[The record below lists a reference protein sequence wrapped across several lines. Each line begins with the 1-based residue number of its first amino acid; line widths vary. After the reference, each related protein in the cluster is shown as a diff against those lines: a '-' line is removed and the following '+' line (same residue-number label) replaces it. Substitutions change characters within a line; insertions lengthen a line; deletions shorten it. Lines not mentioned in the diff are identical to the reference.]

1 MGDDLTELTNTVKVL
16 YWVVPI
22 CAILGSFFALAAIS
36 LRSFRRGQ
44 LEDAFEGK
52 PARRLEQLDMHLQ
65 DLRLLASFC
74 RSMCNLLLVVFM
86 LFLLGA
92 GDFGWADVGWALA
105 ISGAIIAVMQV
116 AIPAAWAS
124 HSGEKILAAITPIL
138 LVVRYL
144 LYPIV
149 AAMASFEVP
158 VRRLSGVPDAPVSNG
173 ESLKQEIIQAV
184 EEGQAEGAVEPEEVE
199 MIESVMEF
207 GDTRCGEIMTPR
219 TDIFAISADTPWQ
232 QAGHRISVAGHSR
245 VPIYEGTLDNIIGI
259 LYAKDLLQ
267 HVGRNENVDLRAML
281 RKPFFVPQTKPL
293 DDLLREFKARKV
305 HIAVVLDEY
314 GGTAGL
320 VSIEDVLEEI
330 VGDIADE
337 YDRPEPALMRR
348 LDENSA
354 EVDGRMYIDDLN
366 DAMNLGIPEE
376 EDYDTVAG
384 FVFSELG
391 YIPGIGE
398 SLTSHG
404 AKFDV
409 LDANERK
416 INLLRVQRLVEE
428 RSAPNG
434 K

>member
-1 MGDDLTELTNTVKVL
+1 
-16 YWVVPI
+16 
-22 CAILGSFFALAAIS
+22 
-36 LRSFRRGQ
+36 
-44 LEDAFEGK
+44 
-52 PARRLEQLDMHLQ
+52 
-65 DLRLLASFC
+65 
-74 RSMCNLLLVVFM
+74 
-86 LFLLGA
+86 
-92 GDFGWADVGWALA
+92 
-105 ISGAIIAVMQV
+105 
-116 AIPAAWAS
+116 
-124 HSGEKILAAITPIL
+124 
-138 LVVRYL
+138 
-144 LYPIV
+144 
-149 AAMASFEVP
+149 
-158 VRRLSGVPDAPVSNG
+158 
-173 ESLKQEIIQAV
+173 
-184 EEGQAEGAVEPEEVE
+184 
-199 MIESVMEF
+199 
-207 GDTRCGEIMTPR
+207 
-219 TDIFAISADTPWQ
+219 
-232 QAGHRISVAGHSR
+232 
-245 VPIYEGTLDNIIGI
+245 
-259 LYAKDLLQ
+259 
-267 HVGRNENVDLRAML
+267 
-281 RKPFFVPQTKPL
+281 
-293 DDLLREFKARKV
+293 
-305 HIAVVLDEY
+305 VVLDEY